1 MHPMLQRLDEIA
13 AQVAARDD
21 TIALLGLGS
30 AGAQRGRLDDH
41 SDLDFFLVV
50 AEGATTRYATET
62 DWLAATCPLVWSF
75 AHERRGRKALF
86 ADGIFV
92 EYGVFTVG
100 ELRGVPF
107 RGARAVWR
115 RADAPPGLTESDALV
130 PRPPFDTVEFH
141 LNEALAHLYVGL
153 HRDLRGEHLSA
164 ARLIQGHAVD
174 RVIALLRLS
183 AGEPPYRDV
192 FDDSRRVER
201 TYPPHE
207 LPLAEMVPGYR
218 GNAAAAR
225 VILDWLAARFR
236 VPAPMGEAIERLLQM
251 KIGRPA

>member
-1 MHPMLQRLDEIA
+1 MHPTLQRLDEIA
-13 AQVAARDD
+13 GRVAARDD

-50 AEGATTRYATET
+50 EEGATSRYATET
-62 DWLAATCPLVWSF
+62 DWLATTCPLVWSF
-75 AHERRGRKALF
+75 AHERHGRKALF
-86 ADGIFV
+86 ADGIFL
-92 EYGVFTVG
+92 EYGVFTVP
-100 ELRGVPF
+100 ELRRVPF
-107 RGARAVWR
+107 RGARVVWR
-115 RADAPPGLTESDALV
+115 RPDAPPGLTESDAPV

-141 LNEALAHLYVGL
+141 LNEALANLYVGL
-153 HRDLRGEHLSA
+153 HRDLRGERLSA
-164 ARLIQGHAVD
+164 ARFIQGHAVD

-201 TYPPHE
+201 TYPPHV
-207 LPLAEMVPGYR
+207 LPLEGMVPGYL

-225 VILDWLAARFR
+225 VILDWLSVRFP
-236 VPAPMGEAIERLLQM
+236 VPPPLREALESLLQR